1 MAFNKFKVNDFN
13 SKLNIMSDLSTTY
26 MGVKLKNPL
35 ILGAS
40 NLVTKPEVIKEL
52 EEAGIAAIVY
62 KSLFEE
68 QIQLESLQFDE
79 ELNEYANRNSEMGR
93 LFPDIEHAGPKE
105 HLMNLKKLKK
115 NTSVPL
121 FASLNA
127 IYESSWVDYAKALE
141 DTGIDGLELNLYA
154 TPGYFEV
161 NAASLEDKQYQIVKS
176 VKKAVNIPVSVKL
189 SPFYT
194 NTLNF
199 VKKLD
204 EAGVDGF
211 VLFNRF
217 FQPEIDIESEE
228 FNFPWELTHPRDHYL
243 SLRYTGLLHGNIEAG
258 LCASRGIYSGEDVI
272 RLLLAGA
279 DVVQI
284 VSAIYKSHPAV
295 VAEMLKDIEVWMDKK
310 GYKKLDDFRGKL
322 SRKSLKDP
330 FMYQRAQYIDILAKS
345 EEIFKKYPMV

>member
-1 MAFNKFKVNDFN
+1 MA
-13 SKLNIMSDLSTTY
+13 DLSTTY

-93 LFPDIEHAGPKE
+93 IFPDIEHAGPKE
-105 HLMNLKKLKK
+105 HLFNLKKLKQH
-115 NTSVPL
+115 TSVPV

-127 IYESSWVDYAKALE
+127 IYEPSWVEYAKELE
-141 DTGIDGLELNLYA
+141 ATGIDGLELNLYA

-161 NAASLEDKQYQIVKS
+161 GATSIEDKQFQIVKS
-176 VKKAVNIPVSVKL
+176 VKHAVKIPVSVKL

-199 VKKLD
+199 IKKLD

-211 VLFNRF
+211 VMFNRF
-217 FQPEIDIESEE
+217 FQPEIDIENEV
-228 FNFPWELTHPRDHYL
+228 FHFPWELTQSRDHHL
-243 SLRYTGLLHGNIEAG
+243 SLRYVGLLHGNIEG
-258 LCASRGIYSGEDVI
+258 SICASRGIYTAEDVI
-272 RLLLAGA
+272 RLILSGA

-284 VSAIYKSHPAV
+284 VSTIYKNQPAYV
-295 VAEMLKDIEVWMDKK
+295 GTILTEIQVWMDKK
-310 GYKKLDDFRGKL
+310 GYKNLNDFRGNL
-322 SRKSLKDP
+322 SRKNLKDP
-330 FMYQRAQYIDILAKS
+330 FTYQRAQYVDILAKS

>member
-1 MAFNKFKVNDFN
+1 MA
-13 SKLNIMSDLSTTY
+13 DLSTTY
-26 MGVKLKNPL
+26 MGVKLKNPI

-68 QIQLESLQFDE
+68 QIQLESLQFSE

-93 LFPDIEHAGPKE
+93 IFPDIEHAGPKE
-105 HLMNLKKLKK
+105 HLYNLKKLKQ
-115 NTSVPL
+115 NTSVPV

-127 IYESSWVDYAKALE
+127 IYEPSWVEYAKLLE
-141 DTGIDGLELNLYA
+141 ETGVDGLELNLYA

-161 NAASLEDKQYQIVKS
+161 GASSIEDKQYQIVKS
-176 VKKAVNIPVSVKL
+176 VKKAVKIPVSVKL

-199 VKKLD
+199 IKKLD

-211 VLFNRF
+211 VMFNRF
-217 FQPEIDIESEE
+217 FQPEIDIENEI
-228 FNFPWELTHPRDHYL
+228 FHFPWELTQERDHHL
-243 SLRYTGLLHGNIEAG
+243 PLRYVGLLHGNIEG
-258 LCASRGIYSGEDVI
+258 SICGSRGIYTADDII
-272 RLLLAGA
+272 RLLLAGS
-279 DVVQI
+279 DVVQT
-284 VSAIYKSHPAV
+284 VSAIYQNQPSH
-295 VAEMLKDIEVWMDKK
+295 VAAMLKGIQDWMDHK
-310 GYKKLDDFRGKL
+310 GYKTLDDFRGKL

-330 FMYQRAQYIDILAKS
+330 YTYQRAQYVDILAKS

>member
-1 MAFNKFKVNDFN
+1 MA
-13 SKLNIMSDLSTTY
+13 DLSTTY

-52 EEAGIAAIVY
+52 EVAGIAAIVY

-93 LFPDIEHAGPKE
+93 LFPDISHAGPKE
-105 HLMNLKKLKK
+105 HLFNLKKLKQ
-115 NTSVPL
+115 NTTVPL

-127 IYESSWVDYAKALE
+127 MYEPSWVEYAKALE
-141 DTGIDGLELNLYA
+141 ETGIDGLELNLYA

-161 NAASLEDKQYQIVKS
+161 GASSIEDKQYQIVKS
-176 VKKAVNIPVSVKL
+176 VKKAVKIPVSVKL

-194 NTLNF
+194 NALNF
-199 VKKLD
+199 IKKLD

-217 FQPEIDIESEE
+217 FQPEIDIDNEV
-228 FNFPWELTHPRDHYL
+228 FHFPWELTQTRDRHL
-243 SLRYTGLLHGNIEAG
+243 SLRYVGLLHGNIEASI
-258 LCASRGIYSGEDVI
+258 CANRGIYTAEDVI

-279 DVVQI
+279 DVVQV
-284 VSAIYKSHPAV
+284 VSTVYKNQPADV
-295 VAEMLKDIEVWMDKK
+295 GTILSEVQAWMDKK
-310 GYKKLDDFRGKL
+310 GYKTLNDFRGKL
-322 SRKSLKDP
+322 SRKNLKDP
-330 FMYQRAQYIDILAKS
+330 FSYQRAQYVDILAKS

>member
-1 MAFNKFKVNDFN
+1 MA
-13 SKLNIMSDLSTTY
+13 DLSTTY

-93 LFPDIEHAGPKE
+93 IFPDIEHAGPKE
-105 HLMNLKKLKK
+105 HLFNLKKLKQH
-115 NTSVPL
+115 TSVPV

-127 IYESSWVDYAKALE
+127 IYEPSWVEYAKELE
-141 DTGIDGLELNLYA
+141 ATGIDGLELNLYA

-161 NAASLEDKQYQIVKS
+161 GATSIEDKQFQIVKS
-176 VKKAVNIPVSVKL
+176 VKHAVKIPVSVKL

-199 VKKLD
+199 IKKLD

-211 VLFNRF
+211 VMFNRF
-217 FQPEIDIESEE
+217 FQPEIDIENEV
-228 FNFPWELTHPRDHYL
+228 FHFPWELTQSRDHHL
-243 SLRYTGLLHGNIEAG
+243 SLRYVGLLHGNIEG
-258 LCASRGIYSGEDVI
+258 SICASRGIYTAEDVI
-272 RLLLAGA
+272 RLILSGA

-284 VSAIYKSHPAV
+284 VSTIYKNQPAYV
-295 VAEMLKDIEVWMDKK
+295 ETILTEIQAWMNKK
-310 GYKKLDDFRGKL
+310 GYKNLNDFRGNL
-322 SRKSLKDP
+322 SRKNLKDP
-330 FMYQRAQYIDILAKS
+330 FTYQRAQYVDILAKS

>member
-1 MAFNKFKVNDFN
+1 MA
-13 SKLNIMSDLSTTY
+13 DLSTTY
-26 MGVKLKNPL
+26 MGVKLKNPI

-40 NLVTKPEVIKEL
+40 NLVTKPEVVKEL

-79 ELNEYANRNSEMGR
+79 ELNEYAYRNSEMGR
-93 LFPDIEHAGPKE
+93 IFPDIEHAGPKE
-105 HLMNLKKLKK
+105 HLYNLKKLKQSA
-115 NTSVPL
+115 SVPV

-127 IYESSWVDYAKALE
+127 LYEPSWVEYAKALE
-141 DTGIDGLELNLYA
+141 ETGIDGLELNLYA

-161 NAASLEDKQYQIVKS
+161 EASSVEEKQFQIVKS
-176 VKKAVNIPVSVKL
+176 VKKAVSIPVSVKL

-199 VKKLD
+199 IKKLD

-217 FQPEIDIESEE
+217 FQPEIDIENET
-228 FNFPWELTHPRDHYL
+228 FQFPWELTQPRDHQL
-243 SLRYTGLLHGNIEAG
+243 ALRYAGLLHGNIEG
-258 LCASRGIYSGEDVI
+258 SVCASRGIYSSEDVI

-279 DVVQI
+279 DTVQVV
-284 VSAIYKSHPAV
+284 STIYKNQPAY
-295 VAEMLKDIEVWMDKK
+295 VATILGEVQAWMDKK
-310 GYKKLDDFRGKL
+310 GYKTLNDFRGNL
-322 SRKSLKDP
+322 SRKNLKDP
-330 FMYQRAQYIDILAKS
+330 YTYQRAQYVDILMKS

>member
-1 MAFNKFKVNDFN
+1 MA
-13 SKLNIMSDLSTTY
+13 DLSTTY

-93 LFPDIEHAGPKE
+93 LFPDIEHAGPRE
-105 HLMNLKKLKK
+105 HLFNLKKLKQ
-115 NTSVPL
+115 NTSVPV

-127 IYESSWVDYAKALE
+127 IYEPSWVEYAKELE
-141 DTGIDGLELNLYA
+141 DTGIDGLELNLYS

-161 NAASLEDKQYQIVKS
+161 GGSSIEDKQYQIVKS
-176 VKKAVNIPVSVKL
+176 VKKAVKIPVSVKL

-199 VKKLD
+199 IKKLD
-204 EAGVDGF
+204 EAGVDAF
-211 VLFNRF
+211 VMFNRF
-217 FQPEIDIESEE
+217 FQPEIDIENEV
-228 FNFPWELTHPRDHYL
+228 FHFPWELTQDRDHHL
-243 SLRYTGLLHGNIEAG
+243 ALRFVGLLHGNTEASI
-258 LCASRGIYSGEDVI
+258 CASRGIYSAEDVVRMI
-272 RLLLAGA
+272 LSGA

-284 VSAIYKSHPAV
+284 VSTIYKNHPPV
-295 VAEMLKDIEVWMDKK
+295 VATILQDLQVWMDKK
-310 GYKKLDDFRGKL
+310 GYKKLDDFRGNL
-322 SRKSLKDP
+322 SRKNLKDP
-330 FMYQRAQYIDILAKS
+330 FSYQRAQYVDILAKS

>member
-1 MAFNKFKVNDFN
+1 
-13 SKLNIMSDLSTTY
+13 

-52 EEAGIAAIVY
+52 EKAGIAAIVY

-79 ELNEYANRNSEMGR
+79 EMNEYNNRNSEMGR
-93 LFPDIEHAGPKE
+93 IFPDIVHAGPKE
-105 HLMNLKKLKK
+105 HIYNLKKLKQS
-115 NTSVPL
+115 TSVPV

-127 IYESSWVDYAKALE
+127 LYETSWVEYAKLLE
-141 DTGIDGLELNLYA
+141 ETGVDGLELNLYA
-154 TPGYFEV
+154 TPGYFEIG
-161 NAASLEDKQYQIVKS
+161 ASSIEEKQYQIVKS
-176 VKKAVNIPVSVKL
+176 VKKAVKIPVSVKL

-199 VKKLD
+199 IKKLD

-217 FQPEIDIESEE
+217 FQPEIDIEKEVFE
-228 FNFPWELTHPRDHYL
+228 FPWELTQSRDHHL
-243 SLRYTGLLHGNIEAG
+243 SLRYVGLLHGNIEG
-258 LCASRGIYSGEDVI
+258 SICGSRGIYTSEDVI

-284 VSAIYKSHPAV
+284 VSVLYKNQPSYV
-295 VAEMLKDIEVWMDKK
+295 LTILAEIQTWMDRK
-310 GYKKLDDFRGKL
+310 GYKSLDDFRGKL
-322 SRKSLKDP
+322 SRKNLKDP
-330 FMYQRAQYIDILAKS
+330 YTYQRAQYVDILMKS
-345 EEIFKKYPMV
+345 EDIFKKYPMV

>member
-1 MAFNKFKVNDFN
+1 MA
-13 SKLNIMSDLSTTY
+13 DLSTTY

-93 LFPDIEHAGPKE
+93 IFPDIAHAGPKE
-105 HLMNLKKLKK
+105 HLYNLKKLKD
-115 NTSVPL
+115 NSSVPV

-127 IYESSWVDYAKALE
+127 MYEPSWVEYAKLLE
-141 DTGIDGLELNLYA
+141 ETGVDGLELNLYA

-161 NAASLEDKQYQIVKS
+161 GASSIEEKQYQIVKS
-176 VKKAVNIPVSVKL
+176 VKKAVKIPVSVKL

-199 VKKLD
+199 IKKLD

-211 VLFNRF
+211 VIFNRF
-217 FQPEIDIESEE
+217 FQPEIDVENEI
-228 FNFPWELTHPRDHYL
+228 FHFPWELTQTRDHYL
-243 SLRYTGLLHGNIEAG
+243 SLRYAGLLHGNIEG
-258 LCASRGIYSGEDVI
+258 SICASRGIYTSEDVI
-272 RLLLAGA
+272 RLLLSGA
-279 DVVQI
+279 DVLQI
-284 VSAIYKSHPAV
+284 VSTIYRNQPACV
-295 VAEMLKDIEVWMDKK
+295 RNILDGIHIWMDKK
-310 GYKKLDDFRGKL
+310 GYKKLHDFRGKL
-322 SRKSLKDP
+322 SRKNLKDP
-330 FMYQRAQYIDILAKS
+330 YTYQRAQYVDILMKS

>member
-1 MAFNKFKVNDFN
+1 MA
-13 SKLNIMSDLSTTY
+13 DLSTTY
-26 MGVKLKNPL
+26 MGVKLKNPI

-40 NLVTKPEVIKEL
+40 NLVSKPEVIKEL

-79 ELNEYANRNSEMGR
+79 ELNEYADRNSEMIK
-93 LFPDIEHAGPKE
+93 LFPDIEYAGPKE
-105 HLMNLKKLKK
+105 HLIHLKKLKQS
-115 NTSVPL
+115 TSVPV

-127 IYESSWVDYAKALE
+127 LYEPSWIEYAKALE
-141 DTGIDGLELNLYA
+141 ETGVDGLELNLYA

-161 NAASLEDKQYQIVKS
+161 EASSIEDKQYQIVKS
-176 VKKAVNIPVSVKL
+176 VKKAVKIPVSVKL

-199 VKKLD
+199 IKKLD

-217 FQPEIDIESEE
+217 FQPEIDIEKET
-228 FNFPWELTHPRDHYL
+228 FLFPWELTQSRDHHL
-243 SLRYTGLLHGNIEAG
+243 SLRYTGLLHGNIEG
-258 LCASRGIYSGEDVI
+258 SICASRGIYTSEDAI

-279 DVVQI
+279 DVVQV
-284 VSAIYKSHPAV
+284 VSTIYKNQPV
-295 VAEMLKDIEVWMDKK
+295 FVGTMLTEIHAWMDKK
-310 GYKKLDDFRGKL
+310 GYKTLDDFRGNL
-322 SRKSLKDP
+322 SRKNLKDP
-330 FMYQRAQYIDILAKS
+330 YTYQRAQYVDILMKS

>member
-1 MAFNKFKVNDFN
+1 MA
-13 SKLNIMSDLSTTY
+13 DLSSTY
-26 MGVKLKNPL
+26 MGVGLKNPI

-40 NLVTKPEVIKEL
+40 NLVSKPEVVKEL

-68 QIQLESLQFDE
+68 QIQLENLQFDE
-79 ELNEYANRNSEMGR
+79 EINEYANRNSEMTR
-93 LFPDIEHAGPKE
+93 LFPDIEYAGPKE
-105 HLMNLKKLKK
+105 HLFNLKKLKQAA
-115 NTSVPL
+115 SVPV

-127 IYESSWVDYAKALE
+127 MYEPSWIEYAKLLE
-141 DTGIDGLELNLYA
+141 GTGIDGLELNLYA

-161 NAASLEDKQYQIVKS
+161 GASSIEEKQFQIVKS
-176 VKKAVNIPVSVKL
+176 VKRAVKIPVSVKL

-199 VKKLD
+199 IKKLD

-211 VLFNRF
+211 VMFNRF
-217 FQPEIDIESEE
+217 FQPEIDIENEI
-228 FNFPWELTHPRDHYL
+228 FHFPWELTQARDHQL
-243 SLRYTGLLHGNIEAG
+243 ALRYAGLLHGNVAG
-258 LCASRGIYSGEDVI
+258 NICASRGIYTSDDVI

-284 VSAIYKSHPAV
+284 VSAIYKNQPAI
-295 VAEMLKDIEVWMDKK
+295 VATMLTELSQWMDKK
-310 GYKKLDDFRGKL
+310 GYKSLRDFRGKL

-330 FMYQRAQYIDILAKS
+330 YVYQRAQYVDILMRS

>member
-1 MAFNKFKVNDFN
+1 MA
-13 SKLNIMSDLSTTY
+13 DLSTTY

-68 QIQLESLQFDE
+68 QIQLESLQFNE
-79 ELNEYANRNSEMGR
+79 ELNDYADRNAEMIK

-105 HLMNLKKLKK
+105 HLYNLKKLKQ
-115 NTSVPL
+115 NTSVPV

-127 IYESSWVDYAKALE
+127 LYEPSWVEYAKALE
-141 DTGIDGLELNLYA
+141 ETGVDGLELNLYA

-161 NAASLEDKQYQIVKS
+161 DASSIEDKQYQIVKS
-176 VKKAVNIPVSVKL
+176 VKKAVSIPVSVKL

-199 VKKLD
+199 IKKLD

-211 VLFNRF
+211 VMFNRF
-217 FQPEIDIESEE
+217 FQPEIDIENET
-228 FNFPWELTHPRDHYL
+228 FQFPWELTQARDHHL
-243 SLRYTGLLHGNIEAG
+243 SLRYIGLLHGNIEASI
-258 LCASRGIYSGEDVI
+258 CASRGIYTSEDVI

-284 VSAIYKSHPAV
+284 VSAIYKNHPV
-295 VAEMLKDIEVWMDKK
+295 VVSSMLVEIQAWMVKK

-322 SRKSLKDP
+322 SRKNLKDP
-330 FMYQRAQYIDILAKS
+330 FTYQRAQYVDILTKS

>member
-1 MAFNKFKVNDFN
+1 MA
-13 SKLNIMSDLSTTY
+13 DLSTTY
-26 MGVKLKNPL
+26 MGIKLKNPL

-79 ELNEYANRNSEMGR
+79 ELNEYANRNSEMGSV
-93 LFPDIEHAGPKE
+93 FPDIEHAGPKE
-105 HLMNLKKLKK
+105 HLYNLKKLKK
-115 NTSVPL
+115 NSTVPV

-127 IYESSWVDYAKALE
+127 IFEPSWVDYARQLE
-141 DTGIDGLELNLYA
+141 ETGIDGLELNLYS

-161 NAASLEDKQYQIVKS
+161 EGSSIEDKQYQIVKS
-176 VKKAVNIPVSVKL
+176 IKKAVKIPVSVKL

-199 VKKLD
+199 IKKLD

-217 FQPEIDIESEE
+217 FQPEIDIDNET
-228 FNFPWELTHPRDHYL
+228 FQFPWELTQARDHHL
-243 SLRYTGLLHGNIEAG
+243 SLRYVGLLHGNIESSV
-258 LCASRGIYSGEDVI
+258 CASRGIYTAEDVI
-272 RLLLAGA
+272 RLVLAGA
-279 DVVQI
+279 DVVQV
-284 VSAIYKSHPAV
+284 VSTIYKNQPAYV
-295 VAEMLKDIEVWMDKK
+295 GTILAEVEAWMDKK

-322 SRKSLKDP
+322 SRKNLKDP
-330 FMYQRAQYIDILAKS
+330 FTYQRAQYVDILSKS

>member
-1 MAFNKFKVNDFN
+1 MA
-13 SKLNIMSDLSTTY
+13 DLSTTY

-68 QIQLESLQFDE
+68 QIQLENLQFE
-79 ELNEYANRNSEMGR
+79 EDLNEYSNRNSEMGR

-105 HLMNLKKLKK
+105 HLYNLKKLKQ
-115 NTSVPL
+115 NSSVPV

-127 IYESSWVDYAKALE
+127 IYEPSWVEYAKLLE
-141 DTGIDGLELNLYA
+141 ETGIDGLELNLYA

-161 NAASLEDKQYQIVKS
+161 GASSIEDKQYQIVKS
-176 VKKAVNIPVSVKL
+176 VKKAVKIPVSVKL

-199 VKKLD
+199 IKKLD

-211 VLFNRF
+211 VMFNRF
-217 FQPEIDIESEE
+217 FQPEIDIETEN
-228 FNFPWELTHPRDHYL
+228 FHFPWELTQPRDHQL
-243 SLRYTGLLHGNIEAG
+243 ALRYTGLLHGNIEG
-258 LCASRGIYSGEDVI
+258 SICASRGIYTSEDVI

-284 VSAIYKSHPAV
+284 VSAVYKKELSY
-295 VAEMLKDIEVWMDKK
+295 VATILEGIHAWMDKK
-310 GYKKLDDFRGKL
+310 GYKTLDDFRGNL
-322 SRKSLKDP
+322 SRKNMKDP
-330 FMYQRAQYIDILAKS
+330 FTYQRAQYVDILAKS

>member
-1 MAFNKFKVNDFN
+1 MA
-13 SKLNIMSDLSTTY
+13 DLSTTY
-26 MGVKLKNPL
+26 MGIKLKNPL

-79 ELNEYANRNSEMGR
+79 ELNEYANRNSEMGSV
-93 LFPDIEHAGPKE
+93 FPDIEHAGPKE
-105 HLMNLKKLKK
+105 HLYNLKKLKK
-115 NTSVPL
+115 NSTVPV

-127 IYESSWVDYAKALE
+127 IFEPSWVDYARQLE
-141 DTGIDGLELNLYA
+141 ETGIDGLELNLYS

-161 NAASLEDKQYQIVKS
+161 EGSSIEDKQYQIVKS
-176 VKKAVNIPVSVKL
+176 IKKAVKIPVSVKL

-199 VKKLD
+199 IKKLD

-217 FQPEIDIESEE
+217 FQPEIDIDNET
-228 FNFPWELTHPRDHYL
+228 FQFPWELTQARDHHL
-243 SLRYTGLLHGNIEAG
+243 SLRYVGLLHGNIESSV
-258 LCASRGIYSGEDVI
+258 CASRGIYTAEDVI
-272 RLLLAGA
+272 RLILAGA
-279 DVVQI
+279 DVVQV
-284 VSAIYKSHPAV
+284 VSTIYKNQPAYV
-295 VAEMLKDIEVWMDKK
+295 GTILTEVQAWMDKK

-322 SRKSLKDP
+322 SRKNLKDP
-330 FMYQRAQYIDILAKS
+330 FTYQRAQYVDILSKS

>member
-1 MAFNKFKVNDFN
+1 MA
-13 SKLNIMSDLSTTY
+13 DLSSTY
-26 MGVKLKNPL
+26 LGVKLRNPI

-40 NLVTKPEVIKEL
+40 NLVSKPEAIKEL

-79 ELNEYANRNSEMGR
+79 QLNEYADRNSEMTK
-93 LFPDIEHAGPKE
+93 LFPDIKYAGPKE
-105 HLMNLKKLKK
+105 HLFNLKKLKQSA
-115 NTSVPL
+115 SVPV

-127 IYESSWVDYAKALE
+127 IYESSWIEYAKALE
-141 DTGIDGLELNLYA
+141 ETGVDGLELNLYA

-161 NAASLEDKQYQIVKS
+161 DASSIENKQIQIVKS
-176 VKKAVNIPVSVKL
+176 VKKAVKIPISVKL

-199 VKKLD
+199 IKQLD

-217 FQPEIDIESEE
+217 FQPEIDIEKEV
-228 FNFPWELTHPRDHYL
+228 FDFPWELTQPRDHHL
-243 SLRYTGLLHGNIEAG
+243 SLRYAGLLHGNIEG
-258 LCASRGIYSGEDVI
+258 SICSSRGIYSASDVI

-284 VSAIYKSHPAV
+284 VSAIYKNKPVFVKTILSELQA
-295 VAEMLKDIEVWMDKK
+295 WMDQK
-310 GYKKLDDFRGKL
+310 GYKTLDDFRGKL
-322 SRKSLKDP
+322 SRKNLEDP
-330 FMYQRAQYIDILAKS
+330 FTYQRAQYVDILMNS
-345 EEIFKKYPMV
+345 EEIFKKYPMK

>member
-1 MAFNKFKVNDFN
+1 MA
-13 SKLNIMSDLSTTY
+13 DLSTTY

-79 ELNEYANRNSEMGR
+79 ELNEYDNRNSEMVH

-105 HLMNLKKLKK
+105 HLYNLKKLKE
-115 NTSVPL
+115 NTSVPV

-127 IYESSWVDYAKALE
+127 MYEPSWVEYAKLLE
-141 DTGIDGLELNLYA
+141 ETGVDGLELNLYA

-161 NAASLEDKQYQIVKS
+161 GASSIEDKQYQIVKS
-176 VKKAVNIPVSVKL
+176 VKKAVKIPVSVKL

-211 VLFNRF
+211 VMFNRF
-217 FQPEIDIESEE
+217 FQPEIDIETEN
-228 FNFPWELTHPRDHYL
+228 FHFPWELSQPRDHHL
-243 SLRYTGLLHGNIEAG
+243 ALRYAGLLHGNIDASI
-258 LCASRGIYSGEDVI
+258 CASRGIYTSEDVI
-272 RLLLAGA
+272 RLILAGA

-284 VSAIYKSHPAV
+284 VSAVYKKELSY
-295 VAEMLKDIEVWMDKK
+295 VATMLEGIHTWMDNK
-310 GYKKLDDFRGKL
+310 GYKNLNDFRGKL
-322 SRKSLKDP
+322 SRKNLKDP
-330 FMYQRAQYIDILAKS
+330 FTYQRAQYVDILAKS